1 MAELVEAAETVEEA
15 VEVVRELSRPHPYL
29 VAGLIG
35 VSAAAGVAVGYYVA
49 KRKLE
54 TKYDEIAQQEIA
66 EMRAHYTAKTEAT
79 MGRITK
85 PQLETVIK
93 ELRYRDANS
102 QIEDFE
108 PAEDEEEIVSKD
120 IIRLAEENRVSEV
133 QNIFTSQKAEIE
145 ELSPDMWDYAIEI
158 KNRSPEV
165 PYVIHFDE
173 FVENQ
178 ADYDTTNL
186 TYYEE
191 DDILADTDDSI
202 IEDQDAL
209 ICLGNLNK
217 FGHGSNDPNIVYIR
231 NDERQLLIEVCRSG
245 GSYAEE
251 VHGIKHSD
259 ESRHSRPDWDG

>member
-1 MAELVEAAETVEEA
+1 MAELVEAAETVE
-15 VEVVRELSRPHPYL
+15 VVKELGRPHPYV

-35 VSAAAGVAVGYYVA
+35 VSVASGIAVGYYVA

-54 TKYDEIAQQEIA
+54 TKYEEIAQQEIG
-66 EMRAHYTAKTEAT
+66 EMRAHFVLKTEAT
-79 MGRITK
+79 MNRITK
-85 PQLETVIK
+85 PQLETVIN
-93 ELRYRDANS
+93 ELRYRDAHNVA
-102 QIEDFE
+102 EDFE
-108 PAEDEEEIVSKD
+108 PAEDEKEIVPTP
-120 IIRLAEENRVSEV
+120 VSEV
-133 QNIFTSQKAEIE
+133 HNIFTRQKAEVE

-165 PYVIHFDE
+165 PYVIHHDE

-178 ADYDTTNL
+178 PDYDQTTL

-191 DDILADTDDSI
+191 DDVLADTDDSI
-202 IEDQDAL
+202 IEDTDAL

-231 NDERQLLIEVCRSG
+231 NDERQLNIEVCRSG

-251 VHGIKHSD
+251 VHGMKHSD